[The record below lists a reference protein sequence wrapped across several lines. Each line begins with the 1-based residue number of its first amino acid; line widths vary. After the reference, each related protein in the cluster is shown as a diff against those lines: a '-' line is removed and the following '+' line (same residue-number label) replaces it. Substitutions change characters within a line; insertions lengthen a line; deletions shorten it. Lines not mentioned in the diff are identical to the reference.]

1 MRLAGLF
8 ADMETKHTPA
18 ESDPTSGL
26 QRRHPH
32 RIGWVG
38 TTALAMGGSN
48 QSLFLITALFVGQG
62 AISGQ
67 GSAAVPLLIIGLLLS
82 WAAAPGWLELVMM
95 YPNRI
100 GGIAATC
107 SQAFK
112 PYSPVLAN
120 LTGVCYWWGW
130 VPTCGLTA
138 LLSSAA
144 IHEWYL
150 PGIPVPVMA
159 CGIVL
164 LFTGVNLM
172 GVQWAARLAI
182 PIAAMSA
189 ALAFISSLAPVLA
202 GKVDWQQ
209 ACTFHLTLPFPG
221 WFGALTSA
229 MAGLYLIGFAAP
241 AFEAATCHV
250 GETIDPEKNVP
261 RAMLASALMAAVYF
275 IVLPV
280 VWLGVLGPEELGK
293 DLMLVLGPTFAP
305 VLGSAAKAA
314 AIWFMMFNMFHG
326 TLQPLAGAARTLAQL
341 AEDGLLPEFMA
352 KRSRTDTPWVATWL
366 TAAFAIWFL
375 LIGDPIWLV
384 ASANFTYLISIGLPS
399 VAVWLLRRDQP
410 EMRRPYR
417 APRGLIGLGV
427 LAACIWGVTA
437 ILGFQ
442 QFGLPTVLIGL
453 VFAYSGA
460 ALYAWRK
467 FSDRRK
473 AGLPGIARSLHI
485 KLTGAMLLV
494 LVLDGI
500 GYLIAVRSVNPSD
513 LSQLA
518 ALEDIFVAVAMLT
531 ISVGLVLPG
540 MIAHSAVEVS
550 AAARRLASGTLADF
564 SSAMQALGRG
574 DLDAAHARVDIQ
586 PVVANSRDEVGEMAE
601 SFNILQAEI
610 LRGADGLVHAREG
623 LQEARREITEANQTL
638 EQRVNDLA
646 ASLLER
652 QRVEIQLRQA
662 KEAAEAADRAK
673 SEFLAV
679 MSHEIRTPMNGVLG
693 FANILKSTP
702 LNDEQR
708 DFVQTICTSGEA
720 LLVIINDI
728 LDFSKI
734 ESGMFNLDPRPFD
747 LRDCVDEA
755 VALCT
760 PERLRSI
767 AMNTVVDPGV
777 PEWVN
782 ADVAR
787 VRQILVNLIGN
798 AVKFTETGSVELRV
812 GLEEEA
818 DHARPG
824 GCLLKFILTDTGI
837 GIPSDKLETLFNPF
851 TQVDASSTR
860 HYGGTGLGLAIC
872 KRLVSLMGG
881 NIWAESTVGAG
892 STFTFTL
899 PVQVAEPPLLQPATA
914 LADRRSR
921 GNGASPQA
929 LRILVVEDI
938 PMNQVLTLRLLA
950 DFGHRADKASNG
962 RECLDQLQGNYYDL
976 IFMDLHMPEV
986 DGFMATRE
994 IRRRE
999 KSGRRGDRTFICA
1012 LTANVM
1018 KRDREACME
1027 VGMDHILAKP
1037 LRVDDLA
1044 EVLGR
1049 FQPS

>member
-1 MRLAGLF
+1 
-8 ADMETKHTPA
+8 METTHTPA
-18 ESDPTSGL
+18 EPDP
-26 QRRHPH
+26 QFEAQHPHPH

-62 AISGQ
+62 VISGQ

-95 YPNRI
+95 YPNRV

-107 SQAFK
+107 AQAFK

-202 GKVDWQQ
+202 GKVDWHQ
-209 ACTFHLTLPFPG
+209 AVTFHLTLPFPG

-275 IVLPV
+275 LVLPV

-341 AEDGLLPEFMA
+341 AEDGLLPEFLA
-352 KRSRTDTPWVATWL
+352 KRSRTDTPWVATCL

-375 LIGDPIWLV
+375 LIGDPIWLI

-399 VAVWLLRRDQP
+399 VAVWLLRGDQP
-410 EMRRPYR
+410 AMRRPYR
-417 APRGLIGLGV
+417 APRGFIGLGV
-427 LAACIWGVTA
+427 AAACIWGITA

-500 GYLIAVRSVNPSD
+500 GYLIAVKSVNPSN

-586 PVVANSRDEVGEMAE
+586 PIIANSRDEVGEMAE
-601 SFNILQAEI
+601 SFNLLQAEI

-623 LQEARREITEANQTL
+623 LREARRELTEANQNL

-646 ASLLER
+646 ASLIER
-652 QRVEIQLRQA
+652 QRVEIHLRQA
-662 KEAAEAADRAK
+662 KEAAEAADLAK

-693 FANILKSTP
+693 FASILKSTP
-702 LNDEQR
+702 LNEEQR
-708 DFVQTICTSGEA
+708 EFVDTICTSGES

-734 ESGMFNLDPRPFD
+734 ESGMFKLDPQPFD

-767 AMNTVVDPGV
+767 GLNAIVDPGV
-777 PEWVN
+777 PEWVT
-782 ADVAR
+782 ADIAR

-798 AVKFTETGSVELRV
+798 AVKFTETGSVEIRV
-812 GLEEEA
+812 GVEQA
-818 DHARPG
+818 PG
-824 GCLLKFILTDTGI
+824 RANPGDCTLKFAVTDTGI
-837 GIPSDKLETLFNPF
+837 GIPPDKLGALFKPF
-851 TQVDASSTR
+851 SQVDASSTR

-872 KRLVSLMGG
+872 KSLVTLMGG
-881 NIWAESTVGAG
+881 KIWAESTEGVG
-892 STFTFTL
+892 STFRFTL
-899 PVQVAEPPLLQPATA
+899 DVQAAEQPLNHRAQAA
-914 LADRRSR
+914 ADWKSGAGDPSR
-921 GNGASPQA
+921 QS

-938 PMNQVLTLRLLA
+938 PMNQVLTLRLLS

-962 RECLDQLQGNYYDL
+962 RECLEQMRGKNYDL
-976 IFMDLHMPEV
+976 ILMDLHMPEV

-999 KSGRRGDRTFICA
+999 KSGKHENRSFICA

-1018 KRDREACME
+1018 KRDRDACME
-1027 VGMDHILAKP
+1027 VGMDHILSKP

-1044 EVLGR
+1044 EVLKR
-1049 FQPS
+1049 LQPEA

>member
-1 MRLAGLF
+1 MQLTAS
-8 ADMETKHTPA
+8 PA
-18 ESDPTSGL
+18 ATEPFHEA
-26 QRRHPH
+26 RHPH
-32 RIGWVG
+32 PRRIGWIG

-48 QSLFLITALFVGQG
+48 QSLFLITALFVGQDV
-62 AISGQ
+62 ISGQ

-95 YPNRI
+95 YPTRV

-112 PYSPVLAN
+112 PYSPILAN

-150 PGIPVPVMA
+150 PGIPVPLMA

-202 GKVDWQQ
+202 GKVDWRQ

-261 RAMLASALMAAVYF
+261 RAMLASSLMAAVYF

-280 VWLGVLGPEELGK
+280 VWLGVLGPEGLGK
-293 DLMLVLGPTFAP
+293 DLMLMLGPTFAP
-305 VLGSAAKAA
+305 LLGSAAKAA

-399 VAVWLLRRDQP
+399 VAVWLLRSDQP
-410 EMRRPYR
+410 DMRRPYR

-427 LAACIWGVTA
+427 VAACIWGVTA

-453 VFAYSGA
+453 VFAYSGT

-494 LVLDGI
+494 LLLDGI
-500 GYLIAVRSVNPSD
+500 GYLIAVRSVNPSN

-540 MIAHSAVEVS
+540 MIAHSAVELS
-550 AAARRLASGTLADF
+550 AAARRLAAGTLADF
-564 SSAMQALGRG
+564 SRAMQALGRG

-586 PVVANSRDEVGEMAE
+586 PIIANSRDEIGDMAA
-601 SFNILQAEI
+601 SFNLLQAEI

-623 LQEARREITEANQTL
+623 LWEARRALTEANQNL
-638 EQRVNDLA
+638 ELRVNDLV

-662 KEAAEAADRAK
+662 KEAAEAADMAK

-693 FANILKSTP
+693 FASLLKSTA
-702 LNDEQR
+702 LNDEQQQ
-708 DFVQTICTSGEA
+708 FVQTICTSGES

-734 ESGMFNLDPRPFD
+734 ESGMFKLDPKPFD
-747 LRDCVDEA
+747 LRDCVDE
-755 VALCT
+755 VLALCA
-760 PERLRSI
+760 PERLRPI
-767 AMNTVVDPGV
+767 VLNTLVDPGV
-777 PEWVN
+777 PEWIT

-787 VRQILVNLIGN
+787 VRQILINLIGN
-798 AVKFTETGSVELRV
+798 AVKFTKTGSVKLRV
-812 GLEEEA
+812 GVEEA
-818 DHARPG
+818 TDHERPG
-824 GCLLKFILTDTGI
+824 VRVLKFSVTDTGI
-837 GIPSDKLETLFNPF
+837 GIPSDKVDTLFNPF

-860 HYGGTGLGLAIC
+860 HHGGTGLGLAIC
-872 KRLVSLMGG
+872 KSLVSLMGG
-881 NIWAESTVGAG
+881 KIWVESTEGVG
-892 STFTFTL
+892 STFTFTIA
-899 PVQVAEPPLLQPATA
+899 VQVAQPPLPLPVTA
-914 LADRRSR
+914 FADQRARGEAPSR
-921 GNGASPQA
+921 QA

-938 PMNQVLTLRLLA
+938 PMNQVLTLRLLS
-950 DFGHRADKASNG
+950 DFGHCADKASNG
-962 RECLDQLQGNYYDL
+962 RECLEKERERHYDL

-999 KSGRRGDRTFICA
+999 NSGNRPGRTFICA

-1018 KRDREACME
+1018 KRERDACMD
-1027 VGMDHILAKP
+1027 VGMDHILSKP
-1037 LRVDDLA
+1037 IRRDDLA
-1044 EVLGR
+1044 EVLQR
-1049 FQPS
+1049 LQSEIS